1 MNVIAVFEKQSLVEL
16 GSAASEPRKIIGT
29 GERPPRND
37 KIKIMTELIK
47 HEPTTI
53 YIRPSTGFTAL
64 NLRDLWLYRE
74 LVFFMVWRDIKVRY
88 KQTFLGAAWAIIQPV
103 LTMIALYFLF
113 DRVAKLPTENVPYPI
128 FSYTAL
134 LPWGLFVAALNQ
146 GSRSLTSNH
155 NMITKIYFPKLI
167 LPLASVLA
175 GLVDFA
181 VASVI
186 LVVLFIYYQV
196 TPAWELLWVLPLF
209 LLLAIITAFGVALW
223 LSAIN
228 VKYRD
233 VNYVLPFLTQFW
245 FFATPVAYSAKA
257 ISEKW
262 QLVYSLNPMAGVVN
276 GFRWALLGIGN
287 GPDAGLWVSV
297 GISVLTL
304 ISGLFYFRNMEKT
317 FADTI

>member
-1 MNVIAVFEKQSLVEL
+1 
-16 GSAASEPRKIIGT
+16 
-29 GERPPRND
+29 
-37 KIKIMTELIK
+37 MTELAK
-47 HEPTTI
+47 HEPAII
-53 YIRPSTGFTAL
+53 YIKPSTGFAVL

-88 KQTFLGAAWAIIQPV
+88 KQTLLGAAWAILQPV

-113 DRVAKLPTENVPYPI
+113 DRVAKLPTDNVPYPI

-134 LPWGLFVAALNQ
+134 LPWGLFVTALNQ

-155 NMITKIYFPKLI
+155 NMITKVYFPKLI

-186 LVVLFIYYQV
+186 LLGLFFYYEV
-196 TPAWELLWVLPLF
+196 TPAWNLLWVLPFF
-209 LLLAIITAFGVALW
+209 LLLAVITALGVALW

-276 GFRWALLGIGN
+276 GFRWALLGTGD
-287 GPDAGLWVSV
+287 GPNAGLWVSI
-297 GISVLTL
+297 GISIL
-304 ISGLFYFRNMEKT
+304 IFITGLFYFRSMEKT